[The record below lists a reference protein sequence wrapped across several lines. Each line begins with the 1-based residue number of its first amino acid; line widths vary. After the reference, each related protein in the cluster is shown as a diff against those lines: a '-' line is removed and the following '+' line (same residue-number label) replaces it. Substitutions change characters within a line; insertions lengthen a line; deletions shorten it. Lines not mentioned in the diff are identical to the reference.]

1 MLVTT
6 FVICWYPMQT
16 VWAQSGLTKCWA
28 RSKFKL
34 FDTDAIPERIF
45 IKRRGILKIWTEWQK
60 HLKLALRPFH
70 IHTETEPK
78 PNRNRT
84 EKLKCLKPYGRFH
97 ICAETETEPKT
108 NAEPKT
114 CTILIWFFLVSV
126 AEFQQTRQV
135 ILIKSAH
142 TQPRAL
148 YIT

>member
-1 MLVTT
+1 MSIVKI
-6 FVICWYPMQT
+6 V
-16 VWAQSGLTKCWA
+16 
-28 RSKFKL
+28 
-34 FDTDAIPERIF
+34 
-45 IKRRGILKIWTEWQK
+45 KRL
-60 HLKLALRPFH
+60 LCLRPFH

-97 ICAETETEPKT
+97 ICAETETEPKP

-114 CTILIWFFLVSV
+114 CTILILFFSFSV

>member
-1 MLVTT
+1 MDTSILANPLGPINKLSRFTL
-6 FVICWYPMQT
+6 FLKYRVIFY
-16 VWAQSGLTKCWA
+16 LYY
-28 RSKFKL
+28 SKN
-34 FDTDAIPERIF
+34 RHS
-45 IKRRGILKIWTEWQK
+45 RLKQ
-60 HLKLALRPFH
+60 LRPFH

-97 ICAETETEPKT
+97 ICAETETEPKP

-114 CTILIWFFLVSV
+114 CTILILFFSVSV

-148 YIT
+148 NIT

>member
-1 MLVTT
+1 MMAELAPLWGK
-6 FVICWYPMQT
+6 FYNL
-16 VWAQSGLTKCWA
+16 SGKA
-28 RSKFKL
+28 RQWNCPGL
-34 FDTDAIPERIF
+34 
-45 IKRRGILKIWTEWQK
+45 L
-60 HLKLALRPFH
+60 LRPFH

-84 EKLKCLKPYGRFH
+84 EKLQCLKPYGRFH
-97 ICAETETEPKT
+97 ICAETETEPKP

-114 CTILIWFFLVSV
+114 CTILILFFSVSV

-148 YIT
+148 YS